1 MKISTKFRIALALT
15 FLISGSPVSAE
26 ESVGPLA
33 RIGDQDIPATEL
45 QAILA
50 TLDSAQIEVIRND
63 PQALGMVV
71 RNYLIQKL
79 VLAKANEENWE
90 SRPEVQAAIEA
101 ARDNAIVEA
110 YLSAQSKA
118 DDGYPSDEEVATVYE
133 ENKSALRQPR
143 QFDLAQIFVALPED
157 AGAEAEAA
165 ARAKLETIQSRLS
178 GQDVDFGVIA
188 RLHSDEPVSADRGGE
203 LGFLPETQIR
213 PEIRAAVSILEPGQI
228 SDPVQLDDGFYIVKC
243 NEIRQARTPEL
254 EEVKD
259 ILARQMRLETEQ
271 VNRQN
276 YILLLLGEKAV
287 SINEIAVTNLLK
299 QIAE

>member
-1 MKISTKFRIALALT
+1 M
-15 FLISGSPVSAE
+15 
-26 ESVGPLA
+26 
-33 RIGDQDIPATEL
+33 
-45 QAILA
+45 
-50 TLDSAQIEVIRND
+50 
-63 PQALGMVV
+63 
-71 RNYLIQKL
+71 
-79 VLAKANEENWE
+79 
-90 SRPEVQAAIEA
+90 
-101 ARDNAIVEA
+101 
-110 YLSAQSKA
+110 
-118 DDGYPSDEEVATVYE
+118 
-133 ENKSALRQPR
+133 
-143 QFDLAQIFVALPED
+143 
-157 AGAEAEAA
+157 
-165 ARAKLETIQSRLS
+165 
-178 GQDVDFGVIA
+178 IA